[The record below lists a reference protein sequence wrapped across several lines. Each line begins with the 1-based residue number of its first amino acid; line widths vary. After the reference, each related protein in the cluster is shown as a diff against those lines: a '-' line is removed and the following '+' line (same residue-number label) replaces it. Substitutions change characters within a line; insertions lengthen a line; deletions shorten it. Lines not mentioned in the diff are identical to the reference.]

1 MKRFLSL
8 FLCVVLILHG
18 CGSPEPEGGT
28 LFYYQRGGGTVDDI
42 FAPEPRQ
49 LGSLEGNLDAILSL
63 YCAGPVQDGLTNP
76 LPPDAV
82 ILGWSLADRTLTLHF
97 DSSLAQLSGIEL
109 TVAAGCLARTFLE
122 LTGAEIL
129 VLTADGALLR
139 GETALRLE
147 LSDLS
152 LRDNALDRLHQCYTV
167 YYASP
172 DNRYLIGHEV
182 SIHTAT
188 GEELP
193 MQLLEL
199 LLTAPQGS
207 GLHSALPVGTRIL
220 SARVEDGLCTVDLS
234 SEFER
239 RRFYGISAQ
248 CLSLLSIVN
257 TLTVLDAIDR
267 VEFTVEGNLV
277 IQYGQIPIGAPLVRD
292 ERCIGPVR
300 TGLGERDATIYL
312 AQAGSRLLLPVPAR
326 LTQSG
331 GMPLPE
337 LVVRCILQDPGSNG
351 IQSCISPGTVL
362 NAISVRNG
370 TCTVDLSAAYLTEPQ
385 NLTASGRVIAA
396 SLCSLDGIDRVQLL
410 VDGTIPEGFDRALFG
425 PLVPQEDWFL

>member
-1 MKRFLSL
+1 
-8 FLCVVLILHG
+8 
-18 CGSPEPEGGT
+18 
-28 LFYYQRGGGTVDDI
+28 
-42 FAPEPRQ
+42 
-49 LGSLEGNLDAILSL
+49 
-63 YCAGPVQDGLTNP
+63 
-76 LPPDAV
+76 
-82 ILGWSLADRTLTLHF
+82 
-97 DSSLAQLSGIEL
+97 
-109 TVAAGCLARTFLE
+109 
-122 LTGAEIL
+122 
-129 VLTADGALLR
+129 
-139 GETALRLE
+139 
-147 LSDLS
+147 
-152 LRDNALDRLHQCYTV
+152 
-167 YYASP
+167 
-172 DNRYLIGHEV
+172 
-182 SIHTAT
+182 
-188 GEELP
+188 